1 MIEVTW
7 QRLGWQKLEGNTR
20 FLTTSLVITI
30 ELILAAFLGLG
41 LISLGLNGAA
51 WVLGGIAA
59 GAVVAFGYQTLTQ
72 QALQPN
78 RKARKI
84 GQMIIG
90 LAIGL
95 SLQHDT
101 FNQLSLQLPLFLGL
115 PLFLVVAGGV
125 IGMIYSRVEKTD
137 MLTAILATTPGNIGV
152 MVSIAADYSRNT
164 SLVSLIQL
172 MRFTSV
178 ILVMPLIANVSIAH
192 SANTPIA
199 VFIQQ
204 LFNIPLH
211 DLLLSCAMIAIAALT
226 VYVGGK
232 LKLPMAAFLGAIG
245 VGLLFEIV
253 PLLLP
258 MTPSIDLKLPL
269 LFNLVGQM
277 LLGVTIGE
285 YWGIN
290 SKPKWSTVAR
300 SGVPIALMFVA
311 GGMAAGMIHLFTH
324 WNWLTCLLI
333 AAPGGSPEMIW
344 IALTLH
350 QDSEIVTTG
359 HVIRLLTINLSLP
372 LLITFGNYLER
383 RFNLI
388 ERQSSDPS
396 PIA

>member
-1 MIEVTW
+1 MIDIA
-7 QRLGWQKLEGNTR
+7 GQKLAGEKPSWQLFEGNRR
-20 FLTTSLVITI
+20 FLITPLVITI
-30 ELILAAFLGLG
+30 ELLLAAFIGLG
-41 LISLGLNGAA
+41 FIILGLNGAA

-59 GAVVAFGYQTLTQ
+59 GAIAAFGYRALTGQ
-72 QALQPN
+72 KLQPN
-78 RKARKI
+78 RKARKV

-125 IGMIYSRVEKTD
+125 IGMIYSRLEKTD

-152 MVSIAADYSRNT
+152 MVSIAADFSKNT
-164 SLVSLIQL
+164 NLVSLVQL

-178 ILVMPLIANVSIAH
+178 ILVMPLIANVAIAH
-192 SANTPIA
+192 STHTSIA
-199 VFIQQ
+199 AFLQD
-204 LFNIPLH
+204 LFHIPLNE
-211 DLLLSCAMIAIAALT
+211 LLVSSAMVAIAAVV
-226 VYVGGK
+226 VYIGDR

-245 VGLLFEIV
+245 VGLLFEVV

-258 MTPSIDLKLPL
+258 IETTLDLKLPL
-269 LFNLVGQM
+269 LFNLVGQV

-290 SKPKWSTVAR
+290 GRLKWSAVAR

-311 GGMAAGMIHLFTH
+311 GGMAACIIHAVTH

-359 HVIRLLTINLSLP
+359 HVVRLLMINLSLP
-372 LLITFGNYLER
+372 LLIGLATYLER
-383 RFNLI
+383 RLSH
-388 ERQSSDPS
+388 SSNQLP
-396 PIA
+396 